1 MTHGLNGTQ
10 GYNIEIDVILEPDQT
25 PGEIAELAQLAE
37 SFGIRA
43 IWHQNY
49 VSARDPFMSLVPA
62 AQTTRRIRLGVVVV
76 SPYEMHPLKLANA
89 LFTLNEFSGGRGCLV
104 VGAGGEWLP
113 VIDVEVEQRVR
124 VERETIEI
132 IKGASP
138 DKMLRYEGQLYRA
151 RGYWPRYATDEPPL
165 VYAGASRTQM
175 LRMGGK
181 VADGVMMSDVPLP
194 HIEAAVGYAREGLA
208 RRDAPID
215 HFHMSNIWAWHIK
228 ADAET
233 ARREAR
239 RELALRGV
247 MKRWYTE
254 PFLSTE
260 DADFVDEHRDAFFKA
275 YWRRT
280 HEIEGIREEVIQSLV
295 DGLTITGTLA
305 DLDEKMNEL
314 KTFRSAGVTEL
325 AFRIHD
331 DPADSIRIIGERVVR
346 EFA

>member
-1 MTHGLNGTQ
+1 L
-10 GYNIEIDVILEPDQT
+10 EIDVILEPDHS
-25 PGEIAELAQLAE
+25 PAEIAELAQLAE

-49 VSARDPFMSLVPA
+49 VSARDPFMSLVLA
-62 AQTTRRIRLGVVVV
+62 AQATRRIRLGVVVV
-76 SPYEMHPLKLANA
+76 SPYEMHPLKMANA
-89 LFTLNEFSGGRGCLV
+89 LLTLNEFCGGRACLV

-113 VIDVEVEQRVR
+113 VLGVEPERRVR

-138 DKMLRYEGQLYRA
+138 DQMLSYEGQFYRA
-151 RGYWPRYATDEPPL
+151 RGYQPRYATDEPPL
-165 VYAGASRTQM
+165 VYAGASREQM
-175 LRMGGK
+175 LRMGGR

-194 HIEAAVGYAREGLA
+194 RIEAAVGYARQGLA
-208 RRDAPID
+208 RRQAPIE
-215 HFHMSNIWAWHIK
+215 HFHLSNIWAWHIK

-247 MKRWYTE
+247 MKRWYVE
-254 PFLSTE
+254 PFLSPE
-260 DADFVDEHRDAFFKA
+260 DADFVEQHRGAFFKA
-275 YWRRT
+275 YWQRT
-280 HEIEGIREEVIQSLV
+280 HKIEGVSEHIIQSLL
-295 DGLTITGTLA
+295 DGLTITGDLA

-314 KTFRSAGVTEL
+314 SAFQSAGVNEL

-331 DPADSIRIIGERVVR
+331 DPADSIRIIGKRVVP
-346 EFA
+346 EFT